1 MFESA
6 VIVEFPILLYAFYMP
21 LPGPLL
27 NAFSPLL
34 QIESIIKKQTNK
46 HEAKKKLKWWMYELW
61 GEEINAEQIFTV
73 KYAN

>member
-6 VIVEFPILLYAFYMP
+6 VTAVFPVLLYAFYMP
-21 LPGPLL
+21 PPDPLL

-46 HEAKKKLKWWMYELW
+46 HETKKIEMM
-61 GEEINAEQIFTV
+61 NV
-73 KYAN
+73 